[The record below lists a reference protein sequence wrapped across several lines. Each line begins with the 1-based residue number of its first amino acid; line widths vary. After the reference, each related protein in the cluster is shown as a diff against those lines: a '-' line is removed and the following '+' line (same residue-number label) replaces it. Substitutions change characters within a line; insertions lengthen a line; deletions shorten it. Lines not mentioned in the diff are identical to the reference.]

1 MTIASLINLQSQ
13 LRIQGQRR
21 LLVLS
26 GNSNWI
32 IEQLIALRQGI
43 IGDWPTIS
51 PHWPDAIPP
60 QNAVSLLGQEFL
72 HGVFDATKGFH
83 TEALLMLA
91 GTLKAGSYLILCLPE
106 WGTWSQQPDQD
117 SQRWNEV
124 ASTIA
129 VPNFVCWLKYHLQ
142 HDANVLLWCEG
153 KPFTADKLSQLTAWY
168 QPNGQPTIEQQ
179 KILQRL
185 LADKVGVW
193 ALVAP
198 RGRGKSALAGMLI
211 ERWQGECWVCAPA
224 KSASMVLTH
233 YTDKKIRYWSIDHLL
248 ADCRLQKPPKV
259 DWLIIDEAAMIPI
272 AQLNQLTH
280 YFPRLL
286 FTTTVDGYE
295 GTGRGFLLKLCAQL
309 AQCHILTLTT
319 PIRWASNDPLE
330 NWLNNS
336 LLLKEYLPKSTNV
349 AKLNNHHMALLPI
362 SQSLLIEKPKLLS
375 AIYGLLTNAHYRTS
389 PLDLRR
395 LLDAQGMH
403 LLVAQQKE
411 NLLAVL
417 WLVDEGGISAS
428 LAHEVWAGRRRPR
441 GNLVAQSLAA
451 HSYFPQ
457 AAQMNSQ
464 RISRIT
470 VAAAFRRQGVAT
482 KLLTF
487 YKQKAMEEGIAF
499 LSVSFGY
506 CEQLQSLWQQ
516 NGFHLVR
523 VGSRKEATS
532 GYYTAMAVLPLST
545 EAKQLVARAQYLL
558 KRDAF
563 YINQLTGLTLTAI
576 SDDQLNDEDWQ
587 VLAGFAYGNRSF
599 SASYP
604 AIRRLLMQSSLVLT
618 ATRIHCEHNLSIEIC
633 CQQLKL
639 TGQKMWLKQVRNDIA
654 TALSELDWQRAE
666 KLKSWVNATF
676 A

>member
-1 MTIASLINLQSQ
+1 MAIASLIKLQDQ
-13 LRIQGQRR
+13 LCIQGQRR

-26 GNSNWI
+26 GQSNWI
-32 IEQLIALRQGI
+32 HTQLIALKQGM
-43 IGDWPTIS
+43 IGNWQTIS

-60 QNAVSLLGQEFL
+60 QKAASLLGQEFL
-72 HGVFDATKGFH
+72 HGVFDATEGFH

-91 GTLKAGSYLILCLPE
+91 GTLKAGSYLIICLPE
-106 WGTWSQQPDQD
+106 WTTWSQQPDQD

-124 ASTIA
+124 ASIIT
-129 VPNFVCWLKYHLQ
+129 VPNFVSWLKYHLQ

-153 KPFTADKLSQLTAWY
+153 RPFTTNALPKITVWH
-168 QPNGQPTIEQQ
+168 QPNGQPTIEQE
-179 KILQRL
+179 KILQHL
-185 LADKVGVW
+185 LSGEAGIW

-211 ERWQGECWVCAPA
+211 ERWQGTCWVCAPA
-224 KSASMVLTH
+224 KTASTVLTH
-233 YTDKKIRYWSIDHLL
+233 YTSKKIRYWSIDNLL
-248 ADCRLQKPPKV
+248 ANCQLQKPLAI

-272 AQLNQLTH
+272 SLLYQLTH

-295 GTGRGFLLKLCAQL
+295 GTGRGFLLKLCAQF
-309 AQCHILTLTT
+309 AQCHIFTLTT
-319 PIRWASNDPLE
+319 PIRWASSDPVE

-336 LLLKEYLPKSTNV
+336 MLLKEYLPKPAAIV
-349 AKLNNHHMALLPI
+349 KLNNYHLALVVI
-362 SQSLLIEKPKLLS
+362 SQSLLIKEPQLFS

-403 LLVAQQKE
+403 LLVAQQKKH
-411 NLLAVL
+411 LLAVL
-417 WLVDEGGISAS
+417 WLVDEGGLSAS

-457 AAQMNSQ
+457 AARMHSQ
-464 RISRIT
+464 RISRIAVT
-470 VAAAFRRQGVAT
+470 AVFRRQGVAT

-487 YKQKAMEEGIAF
+487 CQQQAIKAGKDF

-506 CEQLQSLWQQ
+506 CEQLQALWQQ

-523 VGSRKEATS
+523 IGSRKEATS
-532 GYYTAMAVLPLST
+532 GFYTAMAVLPLSP
-545 EAKQLVARAQYLL
+545 EAKQWVARAQYLL

-576 SDDQLNDEDWQ
+576 KDDQLNDEDWQ
-587 VLAGFAYGNRSF
+587 VLAGFAYANRSF
-599 SASYP
+599 LASYP
-604 AIRRLLMQSSLVLT
+604 AIRRLLMQSTLALT
-618 ATRIHCEHNLSIEIC
+618 ATRIHCEHNLPITIC

-654 TALSELDWQRAE
+654 DALSELDWQQAE
-666 KLKSWVNATF
+666 KLKSWVNASF
-676 A
+676 D

>member
-1 MTIASLINLQSQ
+1 MAIASLINLQPQ
-13 LRIQGQRR
+13 LHIQGQRR

-26 GNSNWI
+26 GSSNWI
-32 IEQLIALRQGI
+32 FEQLIVLKRGMT
-43 IGDWPTIS
+43 GDWQTIS
-51 PHWPDAIPP
+51 PHWPDAIQP
-60 QNAVSLLGQEFL
+60 QKAVSLLGQEFL

-91 GTLKAGSYLILCLPE
+91 GTLKAGSYLIICLPE
-106 WGTWSQQPDQD
+106 WATWSQQPDQD

-124 ASTIA
+124 ASIIA
-129 VPNFVCWLKYHLQ
+129 VPNFVCWLKHHLQ

-153 KPFTADKLSQLTAWY
+153 KPFTANALPQLAAWH
-168 QPNGQPTIEQQ
+168 QPNGQPTIEQE
-179 KILQRL
+179 KILKFL
-185 LADKVGVW
+185 LTGEARIW
-193 ALVAP
+193 ALIAA

-224 KSASMVLTH
+224 KSASMVLTR
-233 YTDKKIRYWSIDHLL
+233 YTNKKILYWSIDNLL
-248 ADCRLQKPPKV
+248 ANCQLQKSLKA

-280 YFPRLL
+280 YFPHLL

-309 AQCHILTLTT
+309 EQYHILTLTA

-336 LLLKEYLPKSTNV
+336 LLLKEYLPKPTAV
-349 AKLNNHHMALLPI
+349 AKLNNPDIALLPM

-375 AIYGLLTNAHYRTS
+375 AIYRLLINAHYRTS

-395 LLDAQGMH
+395 LLDAKGIN
-403 LLVAQQKE
+403 LLIAQQKKH
-411 NLLAVL
+411 LLAVL
-417 WLVDEGGISAS
+417 WLVDEGGLSAS
-428 LAHEVWAGRRRPR
+428 LAHDVWTGRRRPR

-487 YKQKAMEEGIAF
+487 YKQQAMEEGKDF

-506 CEQLQSLWQQ
+506 CEQLQALWQQ

-532 GYYTAMAVLPLST
+532 GYYTAMVVLPLSLQ
-545 EAKQLVARAQYLL
+545 AKQLVSRAQYLL

-576 SDDQLNDEDWQ
+576 NDDQLNDEDWQ

-604 AIRRLLMQSSLVLT
+604 AIRRIIMRSSLTLE
-618 ATRIHCEHNLSIEIC
+618 ATRIHCEHNLSIDTC
-633 CQQLKL
+633 CQRLKL
-639 TGQKMWLKQVRNDIA
+639 TGKKVWLKQVRDDIA
-654 TALSELDWQRAE
+654 AALSELDWQRAK
-666 KLKSWVNATF
+666 KLKLWVNASF
-676 A
+676 D

>member
-1 MTIASLINLQSQ
+1 MTIASLINLQLQ
-13 LRIQGQRR
+13 LCIQGQRR

-26 GNSNWI
+26 GQSNWI
-32 IEQLIALRQGI
+32 LTQLIALKQGMV
-43 IGDWPTIS
+43 GDWQTIS
-51 PHWPDAIPP
+51 PHWSDAIPP
-60 QNAVSLLGQEFL
+60 QKAASLLGQEFL

-91 GTLKAGSYLILCLPE
+91 GTLKAGSYLIICLPE
-106 WGTWSQQPDQD
+106 WTIWSQQLDQD

-124 ASTIA
+124 ASIIA
-129 VPNFVCWLKYHLQ
+129 VPNFVSWLKYHLQ

-153 KPFTADKLSQLTAWY
+153 KSFTAHALPQIAAWH
-168 QPNGQPTIEQQ
+168 QPNGQPTIEQE
-179 KILQRL
+179 KILQHL
-185 LADKVGVW
+185 LTGEAGIW

-211 ERWQGECWVCAPA
+211 ERWQGKCWVCVPA
-224 KSASMVLTH
+224 KSASTVLTH
-233 YTDKKIRYWSIDHLL
+233 YTNKKIRYWSVDNLL
-248 ADCRLQKPPKV
+248 ATCQLQKPLEI

-295 GTGRGFLLKLCAQL
+295 GTGRGFLLKLCTQFT
-309 AQCHILTLTT
+309 QCHIITLTT

-336 LLLKEYLPKSTNV
+336 LLLKENLPKPSTIT
-349 AKLNNHHMALLPI
+349 KLNNHDIALLPI
-362 SQSLLIEKPKLLS
+362 SQSLLIEKPQLLS

-395 LLDAQGMH
+395 LLDAQGMT
-403 LLVAQQKE
+403 LLVAQQKKH
-411 NLLAVL
+411 LLAVL
-417 WLVDEGGISAS
+417 WLVNEGGLSAS
-428 LAHEVWAGRRRPR
+428 LAHEVWAGRRRPK

-464 RISRIT
+464 RISRIAVT
-470 VAAAFRRQGVAT
+470 AAFRRQGVAT

-487 YKQKAMEEGIAF
+487 CQQQAIKEGKDF

-506 CEQLQSLWQQ
+506 CEQLQVLWQQ

-523 VGSRKEATS
+523 IGSRKEATS
-532 GYYTAMAVLPLST
+532 GFYTAMAILPLSSK
-545 EAKQLVARAQYLL
+545 AKLWVSRAHYLL

-563 YINQLTGLTLTAI
+563 YINQLTGLTLAAI
-576 SDDQLNDEDWQ
+576 KDDQLNDEDWQ
-587 VLAGFAYGNRSF
+587 VLAGFAHGNRSF
-599 SASYP
+599 SVSYP
-604 AIRRLLMQSSLVLT
+604 SIRRLLMQSTLALT
-618 ATRIHCEHNLSIEIC
+618 ATRIHCEHNLPIKVC

-654 TALSELDWQRAE
+654 DALSELDSQRAE
-666 KLKSWVNATF
+666 KLKLWVNASF
-676 A
+676 D

>member
-1 MTIASLINLQSQ
+1 MTITSLINLQSQ
-13 LRIQGQRR
+13 LSIHGQRR

-26 GNSNWI
+26 GHSNWI
-32 IEQLIALRQGI
+32 LEQLIALKQGM
-43 IGDWPTIS
+43 IGDWQTIS
-51 PHWPDAIPP
+51 PHWPDAIPL
-60 QNAVSLLGQEFL
+60 QKAASLLGQEFL
-72 HGVFDATKGFH
+72 HGVFDATKGLH
-83 TEALLMLA
+83 TEALLILA
-91 GTLKAGSYLILCLPE
+91 GTLKAGSYLIICLPE
-106 WGTWSQQPDQD
+106 WATWSQQPDQD
-117 SQRWNEV
+117 SQRWNEM
-124 ASTIA
+124 ASIIA
-129 VPNFVCWLKYHLQ
+129 VPNFVSWLKYHLQ
-142 HDANVLLWCEG
+142 QDANALLWREG
-153 KPFTADKLSQLTAWY
+153 KPFIADALPQLTAWH
-168 QPNGQPTIEQQ
+168 QPTGQPTIEQE

-185 LADKVGVW
+185 LTVEAGIW

-211 ERWQGECWVCAPA
+211 ERWQGTCWVCAPA
-224 KSASMVLTH
+224 KSASMILTH
-233 YTDKKIRYWSIDHLL
+233 YTNKKIRYWSIDNLL
-248 ADCRLQKPPKV
+248 TDCQSQKPHEV
-259 DWLIIDEAAMIPI
+259 DWLIVDEAAMLPI
-272 AQLNQLTH
+272 GQLNQLTH

-309 AQCHILTLTT
+309 AQCHILSLTT

-336 LLLKEYLPKSTNV
+336 LLLKEYLPKPTTIT
-349 AKLNNHHMALLPI
+349 KLNNHHITLLLI
-362 SQSLLIEKPKLLS
+362 TQSLLIEKPQLLS
-375 AIYGLLTNAHYRTS
+375 AIYSLLTNAHYRTS

-403 LLVAQQKE
+403 LLVAQQKKQ
-411 NLLAVL
+411 LLAVL
-417 WLVDEGGISAS
+417 WLVDEGGLSTS
-428 LAHEVWAGRRRPR
+428 LAHEVWAGRRRPS

-464 RISRIT
+464 RISRIA
-470 VAAAFRRQGVAT
+470 VIAAFRRQGVAT

-487 YKQKAMEEGIAF
+487 CQQQAINEGKDF

-506 CEQLQSLWQQ
+506 CEQLQALWQQ

-532 GYYTAMAVLPLST
+532 GFYTAMAVLPLSPK
-545 EAKQLVARAQYLL
+545 ARQWVSRAQYLL

-563 YINQLTGLTLTAI
+563 YINQLTGLTLAAI
-576 SDDQLNDEDWQ
+576 KDDQLNDEDWQ

-599 SASYP
+599 SASYS
-604 AIRRLLMQSSLVLT
+604 AIRRLLMQSSLPLK

-639 TGQKMWLKQVRNDIA
+639 TGQKIWLKQVRNDIA
-654 TALSELDWQRAE
+654 DALLELDWQRAE
-666 KLKSWVNATF
+666 KLKSWVNASF
-676 A
+676 D

>member
-1 MTIASLINLQSQ
+1 M
-13 LRIQGQRR
+13 
-21 LLVLS
+21 
-26 GNSNWI
+26 
-32 IEQLIALRQGI
+32 
-43 IGDWPTIS
+43 
-51 PHWPDAIPP
+51 
-60 QNAVSLLGQEFL
+60 
-72 HGVFDATKGFH
+72 
-83 TEALLMLA
+83 
-91 GTLKAGSYLILCLPE
+91 
-106 WGTWSQQPDQD
+106 
-117 SQRWNEV
+117 
-124 ASTIA
+124 
-129 VPNFVCWLKYHLQ
+129 
-142 HDANVLLWCEG
+142 
-153 KPFTADKLSQLTAWY
+153 
-168 QPNGQPTIEQQ
+168 
-179 KILQRL
+179 QRL
-185 LADKVGVW
+185 LTVKVGIW

-211 ERWQGECWVCAPA
+211 EQWQGKCWVCAPA
-224 KSASMVLTH
+224 KSASVVLTH
-233 YTDKKIRYWSIDHLL
+233 YTSKKIRYWSIDNLL
-248 ADCRLQKPPKV
+248 ADCQLQKPHKV
-259 DWLIIDEAAMIPI
+259 DWLIVDEAAMIPI
-272 AQLNQLTH
+272 AQLVQLTH
-280 YFPRLL
+280 YFRRIL

-309 AQCHILTLTT
+309 AQCHILSLTT
-319 PIRWASNDPLE
+319 PMRWASNDPLE

-336 LLLKEYLPKSTNV
+336 LLLKQYLPKPTTIT
-349 AKLNNHHMALLPI
+349 KLNSHHITLLTV
-362 SQSLLIEKPKLLS
+362 SQSLLIEKPQLLS

-403 LLVAQQKE
+403 LLVAQQKKL
-411 NLLAVL
+411 LLAVL
-417 WLVDEGGISAS
+417 WLVDEGGLSAS

-457 AAQMNSQ
+457 AAQMYSQ
-464 RISRIT
+464 RISRIA
-470 VAAAFRRQGVAT
+470 VIAASRRQGIAT

-487 YKQKAMEEGIAF
+487 YQQQAIKEGKDF

-506 CEQLQSLWQQ
+506 CEQLQALWQQ

-532 GYYTAMAVLPLST
+532 GFYTAMAVLPLSPK
-545 EAKQLVARAQYLL
+545 ARQWVLRAQYLL

-576 SDDQLNDEDWQ
+576 KDDQLNNEDWQ

-599 SASYP
+599 SASYA
-604 AIRRLLMQSSLVLT
+604 AIRRLLVQSSLALT

-654 TALSELDWQRAE
+654 DALSELDWQQAE
-666 KLKSWVNATF
+666 KLKSWVNASF
-676 A
+676 D